1 MTASS
6 LLVEPAYFTAPDF
19 YRTHGPEVGEL
30 AAEAGFAP
38 DPEQQ
43 MLLDAQFGVD
53 RYGRATAFEVG
64 VVCARQNI
72 KTGYFKIAALGKVFY
87 LERPLFVWSA
97 HEFST
102 TQESFRDLMILIES
116 CPTLDRQVK
125 HIHRG
130 SGNEAI
136 ELLGG
141 QRIKFKARTKA
152 GGRGLTGDDVC
163 LDEAFALKPEHMGAL
178 MPTLSTRR
186 DAQIMYGS
194 SAGLADSEVLRGIRD
209 RGRLGGRRLVY
220 IEWCAPDGGCAD
232 GDRCDHALTR
242 KGCALDS
249 EANWR
254 AANPQMGRRIP
265 VQYIASERQ
274 ALPPAEFA
282 RERLGWWDTADLSN
296 DPPVFDARSWKDTN
310 DPKSSAEEV
319 VAFGVAV
326 ALDRTTSAIGAA
338 GLRAD
343 GNAHLEVVA
352 HDRGVGW
359 VLDACIALAA
369 ESVGAVFC
377 IDGSGSAKPL
387 IQQLEDAGLQVVVLS
402 TSDVGA
408 AWAFLVD
415 SVNEKKAFHGPQPE
429 LEAAVA
435 GAKRR
440 NIGDGLFAA
449 GRRVST
455 ADIGPIEAVALAA
468 HVLPSVMPLDHVTAA
483 YL

>member
-6 LLVEPAYFTAPDF
+6 PLVEPAFFTAPDY

-30 AAEAGFAP
+30 ATEAGFPP

-43 MLLDAQFGVD
+43 MLLDVQFGVD
-53 RYGRATAFEVG
+53 RYGRSTAFEVCII
-64 VVCARQNI
+64 CARQNI

-163 LDEAFALKPEHMGAL
+163 LDESFALKPEHMGAL

-194 SAGLADSEVLRGIRD
+194 SAGLADSEVLRGIRE
-209 RGRLGGRRLVY
+209 RGRVGSRRLIY
-220 IEWCAPDGGCAD
+220 AEWCAPEGNCAD
-232 GDRCDHALTR
+232 GERCDHALTR
-242 KGCALDS
+242 VGCALDDR
-249 EANWR
+249 ENWQR
-254 AANPQMGRRIP
+254 ANPQMGRRISSE
-265 VQYIASERQ
+265 YIADERKG
-274 ALPPAEFA
+274 LPPAEFA
-282 RERLGWWDTADLSN
+282 RERLGWWDAADLST
-296 DPPVFDARSWKDTN
+296 DPPVFDARSWRETTDA
-310 DPKSSAEEV
+310 KSFADEV

-326 ALDRTTSAIGAA
+326 SLDRTTAAIGVA

-343 GNAHLEVVA
+343 GHAHLEVVA
-352 HDRGVGW
+352 HRRGVGW
-359 VLDACIALAA
+359 LIDQCKALAN

-377 IDGSGSAKPL
+377 IDGSGSAKNLVQP
-387 IQQLEDAGLQVVVLS
+387 LEDAGLQVIVLS
-402 TSDVGA
+402 TGDVGA

-415 SVNEKKAFHGPQPE
+415 AINEKAAWHGPQPE
-429 LEAAVA
+429 LDAAVA

-455 ADIGPIEAVALAA
+455 ADISPIEAVALAA
-468 HVLPSVMPLDHVTAA
+468 HVLPSVMPLDNVTAA
-483 YL
+483 FL